1 MSDRKHAHIELAFKS
16 QTTAAETD
24 SRFIYEPLLSEHPT
38 ALTPKN
44 FLGKTVRTPIWAC
57 SMTGGTQLAGKIN
70 ENIARVCKDFGMGM
84 GLGSCR
90 ALLDDDTYFE
100 DFNVRKYI
108 GDSQPLYANLGI
120 AQIDMLLS
128 NNDTDNINR
137 LIEKLEADGLII
149 HVNPLQEWF
158 QPEGNPITRPAIDII
173 EEFIEKAEYPLIIK
187 EVGQGMGSQS
197 LKRLLQ
203 LPIEAIEFGAFGGA
217 NFSMVELL
225 RRDKDECDVYKPLA
239 YVGQTSEQMVDAI
252 NHLSASV
259 DFVCKQLIISGGI
272 KNFLDGY
279 YLMKKSAVPALY
291 GQASAI
297 LKYAV
302 QSYEA
307 LFKYIA
313 MQVKGLS
320 LAEAFLRINPDYREL
335 SIIKNQKRIG
345 GAPCLKESLSE
356 SPAPV
361 A

>member
-90 ALLDDDTYFE
+90 VLLDDDTYFE

-128 NNDTDNINR
+128 NNDTDKINR

-239 YVGQTSEQMVDAI
+239 YVGQTAEQMVDAI

-320 LAEAFLRINPDYREL
+320 LAEAFLRINSDYREL

>member
-1 MSDRKHAHIELAFKS
+1 
-16 QTTAAETD
+16 
-24 SRFIYEPLLSEHPT
+24 
-38 ALTPKN
+38 
-44 FLGKTVRTPIWAC
+44 
-57 SMTGGTQLAGKIN
+57 MTGGTELARKIN

-90 ALLDDDTYFE
+90 ILLDDDTYFE

-120 AQIDMLLS
+120 AQIDMLLL
-128 NNDTDNINR
+128 NNDTDKIKR
-137 LIEKLEADGLII
+137 LIEKLDADGLIV

-158 QPEGNPITRPAIDII
+158 QPEGNHITRPSIDII
-173 EEFIEKAEYPLIIK
+173 EELIEKAEYPLIIK

-225 RRDKDECDVYKPLA
+225 RRDKDERDVYKPLA
-239 YVGQTSEQMVDAI
+239 YVGHTAEQMVDAI

-259 DFVCKQLIISGGI
+259 DFVCRQLIVSGGI

-279 YLMKKSAVPALY
+279 YLMKKSTVPALY

-297 LKYAV
+297 LKYAK
-302 QSYEA
+302 QSYEE
-307 LFKYIA
+307 LFKYIE

-320 LAEAFLRINPDYREL
+320 LAEAFLRINPDYLRL
-335 SIIKNQKRIG
+335 SKNKNAKRIG
-345 GAPCLKESLSE
+345 GTPCPKESLSE
-356 SPAPV
+356 SPAP
-361 A
+361 AA